1 MTFLTI
7 SEGDTERLTVSPGQP
22 EQVHVFDQPSIDAVN
37 AALAARRPLLVLGE
51 PGTGKSQLA
60 RAVAQRLRRV
70 FLHRVVDART
80 EAQDLLWHFDAVNR
94 LAEAQLA
101 GALGDDNPQAVRDRL
116 ALRNFLSPGPLWW
129 ALNWSDAAAQAK
141 ICQLAISAQIE
152 AAGPAKDKD
161 GELPKAD
168 PTRNGCVVLIDEID
182 KAEPELPNSL
192 LEVLGNGEF
201 SPPGLSAA
209 VKAAEPSP
217 LIIITSNEERTLPA
231 AFLRRCLAL
240 RLSLPDERERLI
252 PHLIARGKAHFN
264 SEDGANT
271 VDVKVLEACAKLL
284 ANDRAT
290 APDPKPGQAEYLD
303 LVRAVITLEKQ
314 DAVKQMALIQ
324 RIAPY
329 VLKSQARQP

>member
-7 SEGDTERLTVSPGQP
+7 PEGHTERLTVSPGQP

-37 AALAARRPLLVLGE
+37 AALAAGRPLLVLGE

-60 RAVAQRLRRV
+60 RAVAQRLGRV

-101 GALGDDNPQAVRDRL
+101 GALKGDDSQAVRDRL

-129 ALNWSDAAAQAK
+129 ALNWHDAAAQAK
-141 ICQLAISAQIE
+141 ICQLAIPGQIE
-152 AAGPAKDKD
+152 AGDPAKDSD
-161 GELPKAD
+161 LPKPD
-168 PTRNGCVVLIDEID
+168 PIKNGCVVLIDEID
-182 KAEPELPNSL
+182 KAEPELPNGL
-192 LEVLGNGEF
+192 LEVMGNGEF
-201 SPPGLSAA
+201 SPPGLPAA

-240 RLSLPDERERLI
+240 RLSLPDARDALI
-252 PHLIARGKAHFN
+252 TQLIARGKAHFN
-264 SEDGANT
+264 SPDGANT
-271 VDVKVLEACAKLL
+271 VDDTVLDACAKLL
-284 ANDRAT
+284 ADDRAK

-303 LVRAVITLEKQ
+303 LVRAVTTLGKQ
-314 DAVKQMALIQ
+314 NVAAQMKLIDQ
-324 RIAPY
+324 IAPY